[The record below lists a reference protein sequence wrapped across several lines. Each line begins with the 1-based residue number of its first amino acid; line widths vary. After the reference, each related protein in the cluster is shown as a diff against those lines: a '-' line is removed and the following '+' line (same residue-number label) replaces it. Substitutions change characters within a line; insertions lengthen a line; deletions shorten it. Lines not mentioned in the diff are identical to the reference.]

1 MDKPVHILL
10 VEDNEDDIIILK
22 EVLTKHNIG
31 QDLSTVRDGDEAL
44 DYIFKRGIYT
54 GVTTPDLVLL
64 DLNLPRKNGMEVL
77 KEVRNNVAYKYLP
90 IIVLSTSSSP
100 DDITESYQKHANCFI
115 TKPSDITSLDNMVQ
129 ELKSFWL
136 KTAQLPN
143 QYV

>member
-1 MDKPVHILL
+1 MNKPVHILL

-22 EVLTKHNIG
+22 EVLTKHKIG

-44 DYIFKRGIYT
+44 DYIFKKGLYSDVI
-54 GVTTPDLVLL
+54 TPDLILL

-77 KEVRNNVAYKYLP
+77 KEVRSHGTYKYLP

-100 DDITESYQKHANCFI
+100 DDITESYEKHANCFI
-115 TKPSDITSLDNMVQ
+115 TKPSDILSLDSMVQ
-129 ELKSFWL
+129 EIKSFWL
-136 KTAQLPN
+136 KTAQLPK

>member
-1 MDKPVHILL
+1 
-10 VEDNEDDIIILK
+10 
-22 EVLTKHNIG
+22 
-31 QDLSTVRDGDEAL
+31 
-44 DYIFKRGIYT
+44 
-54 GVTTPDLVLL
+54 
-64 DLNLPRKNGMEVL
+64 MEVL
-77 KEVRNNVAYKYLP
+77 KELRNNVAYKYLP

-129 ELKSFWL
+129 EIKSFWL

>member
-64 DLNLPRKNGMEVL
+64 DLNLPRKMEW
-77 KEVRNNVAYKYLP
+77 KYL
-90 IIVLSTSSSP
+90 
-100 DDITESYQKHANCFI
+100 KN
-115 TKPSDITSLDNMVQ
+115 
-129 ELKSFWL
+129 
-136 KTAQLPN
+136 
-143 QYV
+143 

>member
-129 ELKSFWL
+129 EIKSFWL

>member
-77 KEVRNNVAYKYLP
+77 KEVRNNVAYKYLS

-129 ELKSFWL
+129 EIKSFWL

>member
-77 KEVRNNVAYKYLP
+77 KEVRNNVAYKYLS